1 MLRAVACIVLVLLT
15 TAARA
20 DPSVSFD
27 TAGGDAWSVRLDIA
41 GQASPD
47 CDKVTIESPLG
58 ATLAHRSGDRF
69 HARLVLRNGENRIEA
84 VCSKRDRILAR
95 SQPQLWRLR
104 LPDEPKA
111 WIRVRALDGSVLL
124 DAGASETATAQPAPL
139 VKFEWRARAGNPAP
153 LKLADGRSLQTQESI
168 AGERLELALPERD
181 GEYYVTLDIADADGR
196 VDRST
201 AVFRVREGAAEEV
214 DLRSEHPAW
223 LDGAVVYGAAPYF
236 FQPATFRGVAA
247 RVDAIAALGATVLWL
262 SPVTAA
268 APGDFGYAVADQF
281 QLREQF
287 GGEQEFRA
295 LVAAAHRAGLR
306 VLVDFVPNHLSVDS
320 AYFGH
325 MTSNGARSPYYRW
338 FDRDT
343 AGEITHYFDWQHL
356 ANLDFDNAQVR
367 AYVTAAMRRLVRD
380 FDVDGFRVDASW
392 AVARRAPEFW
402 PQLRAELKR
411 VDPDIVL
418 LAEAS
423 AREPYNFA
431 NGFDAAYD
439 WTSRLGEWSW
449 RAAFPQ
455 TGRLQLDELRA
466 ALAYEGASPV
476 RDALILRFLN
486 NNDTGS
492 RFITRFGLPLT
503 KVAATLLFTL
513 PGIPLIYNG
522 DEAGAAFEPYDEGPP
537 IVWNDGGELALHYR
551 ELTALRRNKA
561 ALRSSM
567 LQLLRTDA
575 DEKVLAYL
583 RPAASGADDVLVLLN
598 FSAEPLSV
606 RAADAATRATFK
618 RFRRA
623 RVRLAPYGTLVLSTG

>member
-1 MLRAVACIVLVLLT
+1 MSRAVACLVLVLLT
-15 TAARA
+15 TTATRA

-27 TAGGDAWSVRLDIA
+27 TSGGDAWSAQLDLA
-41 GQASPD
+41 GHASR
-47 CDKVTIESPLG
+47 CDEVMIEAPLG
-58 ATLAHRSGDRF
+58 ATRARRSGDRF
-69 HARLVLRNGENRIEA
+69 HVRVVLRSGDNRIQA
-84 VCSKRDRILAR
+84 ICSKRDRIVAR

-111 WIRVRALDGSVLL
+111 RIRVRAIDGSVLL
-124 DAGASETATAQPAPL
+124 DAGASEAAPAQPAPL
-139 VKFEWRARAGNPAP
+139 VRFEWRARAGNPAP
-153 LKLADGRSLQTQESI
+153 LRLADGRSLQTQEPI
-168 AGERLELALPERD
+168 AGERLELASPERD
-181 GEYYVTLDIADADGR
+181 GEYYVTLDISDADGR

-201 AVFRVREGAAEEV
+201 GVFRIGQGRAQEV

-247 RVDAIAALGATVLWL
+247 RLHAIAALGATVLWL
-262 SPVTAA
+262 SPVTMA

-320 AYFGH
+320 AYFQH
-325 MTSNGARSPYYRW
+325 MASNGARSPYYRW
-338 FDRDT
+338 FDRDSV
-343 AGEITHYFDWQHL
+343 GEITHYFDWRHL
-356 ANLDFDNAQVR
+356 ANLDFDNPQVR

-380 FDVDGFRVDASW
+380 FEVDGFRVDASW

-423 AREPYNFA
+423 AREPYTFA

-439 WTSRLGEWSW
+439 WTSQLGEWSW
-449 RAAFPQ
+449 RAAFAEP
-455 TGRLQLDELRA
+455 GRVNLDELRA
-466 ALAYEGASPV
+466 ALAQEGASHA
-476 RDALILRFLN
+476 RNGLIMRFLN
-486 NNDTGS
+486 NNDTGP
-492 RFITRFGLPLT
+492 RFITRFGLPRT

-522 DEAGAAFEPYDEGPP
+522 DEAGAAFEPYDEGPR
-537 IVWNDGGELALHYR
+537 IAWNDGGELALHYR
-551 ELTALRRNKA
+551 ELTALRRQEA

-575 DEKVLAYL
+575 DEKVVAYL
-583 RPAASGADDVLVLLN
+583 RPAASRADDILVLLN
-598 FSAEPLSV
+598 FSAETLTV
-606 RAADAATRATFK
+606 GAADAATRATLQ
-618 RFRRA
+618 RFRRG
-623 RVRLAPYGTLVLSTG
+623 RFQLAPYATLVLSAE